1 MLRDEIT
8 EPIRPIPQRR
18 VIEKMNEYMSRR
30 DYAGAERHL
39 LYWLA
44 EAQLGR
50 DLDGLLILRNE
61 MVGHYRKTGQRDKAM
76 ESAEEA
82 LSLLAELG
90 LEDAV
95 IAGTT
100 YVNIATACNAFGEY
114 ERSLELFE
122 KARAVYEG
130 CEFVEPQLLGGLYN
144 NMALTCT
151 ALGRYEEA
159 MGLYE
164 EAVCVMADVPDG
176 ELEQAITFL
185 NMADTVE
192 AQLGPEDGE
201 SRIFGLVERAQE
213 LLEDKGR
220 EILGAGWIPADEDGA
235 DGSEDENADGT
246 PAGRACDGTPAG
258 RAGNGSSAGRAD
270 NGSPAGRAG
279 SDSGSALRGK
289 SREERARIGYYAFV
303 CEKCA
308 PTFDHYGYFLAAE
321 ELKETAER
329 IYREM

>member
-1 MLRDEIT
+1 MSFMNEIT

-50 DLDGLLILRNE
+50 DPDGMLVLRNE
-61 MVGHYRKTGQRDKAM
+61 MVGHYRKTGQKDKAM

-90 LEDAV
+90 ISDAIV
-95 IAGTT
+95 AGTT

-130 CEFVEPQLLGGLYN
+130 SEYVEPQLLGGLYN
-144 NMALTCT
+144 NMALTCA

-159 MGLYE
+159 LELYE
-164 EAVCVMADVPDG
+164 KALTVMADVPDG

-185 NMADTVE
+185 NMADVVE
-192 AQLGPEDGE
+192 AQLGPEEGE
-201 SRIFGLVERAQE
+201 NRIFELVERAQE
-213 LLEDKGR
+213 LLENKGR
-220 EILGAGWIPADEDGA
+220 EILGPGWPLTDDVENEPADTDGA
-235 DGSEDENADGT
+235 DMPAVSGGDNATADKDG
-246 PAGRACDGTPAG
+246 A
-258 RAGNGSSAGRAD
+258 
-270 NGSPAGRAG
+270 
-279 SDSGSALRGK
+279 GSALRGK
-289 SREERARIGYYAFV
+289 SREERARIGYFAFV

-321 ELKETAER
+321 ALKETAER
-329 IYREM
+329 IYREA

>member
-1 MLRDEIT
+1 MLRGEIT

-44 EAQLGR
+44 EAQLGQ
-50 DLDGLLILRNE
+50 DLDGQLVLRNE

-82 LSLLAELG
+82 LALLAELG
-90 LEDAV
+90 LEDAI

-100 YVNIATACNAFGEY
+100 FVNIATACGAFGKH
-114 ERSLELFE
+114 ERALELFE

-130 CEFVEPQLLGGLYN
+130 SEYVEPQLLGGLYN
-144 NMALTCT
+144 NMALTCA
-151 ALGRYEEA
+151 ALGRYELALE
-159 MGLYE
+159 LYE
-164 EAVCVMADVPDG
+164 KAVRMMADVPDG

-185 NMADTVE
+185 NMADAVE

-201 SRIFGLVERAQE
+201 SRIFALVERAQE
-213 LLEDKGR
+213 LLENKGR
-220 EILGAGWIPADEDGA
+220 EILGED
-235 DGSEDENADGT
+235 
-246 PAGRACDGTPAG
+246 RV
-258 RAGNGSSAGRAD
+258 
-270 NGSPAGRAG
+270 
-279 SDSGSALRGK
+279 LRGK

-308 PTFDHYGYFLAAE
+308 PTFDHFGYFLAAE
-321 ELKETAER
+321 EFRETAGK

>member
-50 DLDGLLILRNE
+50 DRDGQLMLRNE
-61 MVGHYRKTGQRDKAM
+61 MVGHYRKTGQKDKAM
-76 ESAEEA
+76 ESAREA
-82 LSLLAELG
+82 LALLAEMG

-100 YVNIATACNAFGEY
+100 YVNIATACNAFGDF
-114 ERSLELFE
+114 ERSRELFE

-130 CEFVEPQLLGGLYN
+130 SEHVEPQLLGGLYN
-144 NMALTCT
+144 NMALTYA

-159 MGLYE
+159 LALYE
-164 EAVCVMADVPDG
+164 KAVGVMADVPDG

-185 NMADTVE
+185 NMANAVE
-192 AQLGPEDGE
+192 AQLGMEEGE
-201 SRIFGLVERAQE
+201 SRIYELVDRAE
-213 LLEDKGR
+213 ALLERKGR
-220 EILGAGWIPADEDGA
+220 EMLGA
-235 DGSEDENADGT
+235 DG
-246 PAGRACDGTPAG
+246 AGG
-258 RAGNGSSAGRAD
+258 RGPQPNGSAAKE
-270 NGSPAGRAG
+270 A
-279 SDSGSALRGK
+279 ALPLRER

-308 PTFDHYGYFLAAE
+308 PTFEYYGYFLTAE
-321 ELKETAER
+321 ALKETAEK
-329 IYREM
+329 IYREE

>member
-1 MLRDEIT
+1 MLRGEIT

-44 EAQLGR
+44 EAELGR
-50 DLDGLLILRNE
+50 DLDGMLVLRNE

-90 LEDAV
+90 LSDAI

-114 ERSLELFE
+114 GRSLELFE

-130 CEFVEPQLLGGLYN
+130 SEYVQPQLLGGLYN
-144 NMALTCT
+144 NMALTCA
-151 ALGRYEEA
+151 ALGRYKEA
-159 MGLYE
+159 LSLYE
-164 EAVCVMADVPDG
+164 KALAVMAEVPDG

-185 NMADTVE
+185 NMADVLE
-192 AQLGPEDGE
+192 AQLGPEEGE
-201 SRIFGLVERAQE
+201 SRIFALVERAQE
-213 LLEDKGR
+213 LLESKSR
-220 EILGAGWIPADEDGA
+220 EILGPDWPLTDEGGGSGPAASDGAEASEDRDGA
-235 DGSEDENADGT
+235 DRD
-246 PAGRACDGTPAG
+246 
-258 RAGNGSSAGRAD
+258 
-270 NGSPAGRAG
+270 
-279 SDSGSALRGK
+279 SALRGK
-289 SREERARIGYYAFV
+289 SREERARAGYFAFV

-321 ELKETAER
+321 ALKETAER
-329 IYREM
+329 IYAQM

>member
-50 DLDGLLILRNE
+50 DRDGQLMLRNE
-61 MVGHYRKTGQRDKAM
+61 MVGHYRKTGQKDKAM
-76 ESAEEA
+76 ESAREA
-82 LSLLAELG
+82 LALLAEMG

-100 YVNIATACNAFGEY
+100 YVNIATACNAFGDF
-114 ERSLELFE
+114 ERSRELFE

-130 CEFVEPQLLGGLYN
+130 SERVEPQLLGGLYN
-144 NMALTCT
+144 NMALTYA
-151 ALGRYEEA
+151 ALGRYDEA
-159 MGLYE
+159 LALYE
-164 EAVCVMADVPDG
+164 KAVGVMADVPDG

-185 NMADTVE
+185 NMANAVE
-192 AQLGPEDGE
+192 AQLGMEEGE
-201 SRIFGLVERAQE
+201 SRIYELVDRAE
-213 LLEDKGR
+213 ALLESKGR
-220 EILGAGWIPADEDGA
+220 EMLGAEASGEGSADAVADGA
-235 DGSEDENADGT
+235 G
-246 PAGRACDGTPAG
+246 GRGVQP
-258 RAGNGSSAGRAD
+258 NGSAAKE
-270 NGSPAGRAG
+270 A
-279 SDSGSALRGK
+279 ALPLRER
-289 SREERARIGYYAFV
+289 SREERARVGYYAFV

-308 PTFDHYGYFLAAE
+308 PTFEYYGYFLTAE
-321 ELKETAER
+321 ALKETAEK
-329 IYREM
+329 IYREE

>member
-50 DLDGLLILRNE
+50 DRDGQLMLRNE
-61 MVGHYRKTGQRDKAM
+61 MVGHYRKTGQKDKAM
-76 ESAEEA
+76 ESAREA
-82 LSLLAELG
+82 LALLAEMG

-100 YVNIATACNAFGEY
+100 YINIATACNAFGDY
-114 ERSLELFE
+114 ERSRELFE

-130 CEFVEPQLLGGLYN
+130 SGHVEPQLLGGLYN
-144 NMALTCT
+144 NMALTYA

-159 MGLYE
+159 LALYE
-164 EAVCVMADVPDG
+164 KAVGVMADVPDG

-185 NMADTVE
+185 NMANAVE
-192 AQLGPEDGE
+192 AQLGMEEGE
-201 SRIFGLVERAQE
+201 SRIYELVDRAEE
-213 LLEDKGR
+213 LLESKGR
-220 EILGAGWIPADEDGA
+220 EMLGPEGSSDGGSREASGGGSSDGAAGGAG
-235 DGSEDENADGT
+235 
-246 PAGRACDGTPAG
+246 GRGPQP
-258 RAGNGSSAGRAD
+258 NGSAAKE
-270 NGSPAGRAG
+270 A
-279 SDSGSALRGK
+279 ALPLRER

-308 PTFDHYGYFLAAE
+308 PTFEYYGYFLTAE
-321 ELKETAER
+321 ALKETAEK
-329 IYREM
+329 IYREE

>member
-1 MLRDEIT
+1 MRLMNEIT

-50 DLDGLLILRNE
+50 DPDGMLVLRNE
-61 MVGHYRKTGQRDKAM
+61 MVGHYRKTGQKDKAM

-90 LEDAV
+90 ISDAIV
-95 IAGTT
+95 AGTT

-130 CEFVEPQLLGGLYN
+130 SEYVEPQLLGGLYN
-144 NMALTCT
+144 NMALTCA

-159 MGLYE
+159 LELYE
-164 EAVCVMADVPDG
+164 G
-176 ELEQAITFL
+176 E
-185 NMADTVE
+185 N
-192 AQLGPEDGE
+192 
-201 SRIFGLVERAQE
+201 RIFELVERAQE
-213 LLEDKGR
+213 LLENKGR
-220 EILGAGWIPADEDGA
+220 EILGPGWPLTDDVENEPADTDGA
-235 DGSEDENADGT
+235 DMPAVSGGDNATADKDG
-246 PAGRACDGTPAG
+246 A
-258 RAGNGSSAGRAD
+258 
-270 NGSPAGRAG
+270 
-279 SDSGSALRGK
+279 GSALRGK
-289 SREERARIGYYAFV
+289 SREERARIGYFAFV

-321 ELKETAER
+321 ALKETAER
-329 IYREM
+329 IYREA